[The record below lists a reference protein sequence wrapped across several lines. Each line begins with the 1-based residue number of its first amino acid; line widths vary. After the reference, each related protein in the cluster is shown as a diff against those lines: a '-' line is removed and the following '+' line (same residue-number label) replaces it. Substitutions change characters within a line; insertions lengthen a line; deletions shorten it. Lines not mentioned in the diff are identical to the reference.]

1 MEKSGDQ
8 GDGNRITMLA
18 SSANPAKFVRQIAKR
33 GVKKLDLVDVVAGGD
48 GFSGRRKSGINP
60 VGKVSNPNEPWRLNG
75 DYRYHRIAGMPFV
88 DGIFI
93 PDGSKGPVQT
103 DSAGHAFAE
112 FPRTDNCTV
121 ARPIWAGGG
130 IPAEKGSPN
139 TIKWPVTVKLAG
151 VDYSKP
157 GHGLLLL
164 IPNQGISFDLDAIR
178 RANPT
183 RSISAFSRHN
193 SRPGLGSAG
202 KSVGGFL
209 GARRWRASQAFSA
222 DQLVQRRDPLVVP
235 IDPKDRF
242 LTLATTDGGDGI
254 DGDFAIFGDPR
265 LEMDENR

>member
-1 MEKSGDQ
+1 
-8 GDGNRITMLA
+8 
-18 SSANPAKFVRQIAKR
+18 
-33 GVKKLDLVDVVAGGD
+33 
-48 GFSGRRKSGINP
+48 
-60 VGKVSNPNEPWRLNG
+60 
-75 DYRYHRIAGMPFV
+75 MPFV

-130 IPAEKGSPN
+130 IPAEKGTPN
-139 TIKWPVTVKLAG
+139 TIKWPVVVKLAG

-164 IPNQGISFDLDAIR
+164 ISNQGISFDLDAIR

-183 RSISAFSRHN
+183 RSIVRFHAIIADLDWDPPGSRLVDFWVLVDGEPRKHFRQIN
-193 SRPGLGSAG
+193 S
-202 KSVGGFL
+202 FN
-209 GARRWRASQAFSA
+209 GAI
-222 DQLVQRRDPLVVP
+222 PLVVP